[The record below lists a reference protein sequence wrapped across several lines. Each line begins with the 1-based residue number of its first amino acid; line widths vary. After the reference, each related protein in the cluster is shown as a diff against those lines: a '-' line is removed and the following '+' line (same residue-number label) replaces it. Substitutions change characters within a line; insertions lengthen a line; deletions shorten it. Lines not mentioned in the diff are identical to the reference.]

1 MKHALLILAALFVI
15 GANAQDKTAES
26 AFMVVQSHKMCNSCI
41 ELVQDEMKYE
51 KGVEKIEVD
60 TDTYEILVDYN
71 PKKTDKETI
80 RKAIAALG
88 VDADDVKADPKG
100 IEKLPGCCKANG
112 CGKPKE
118 KAPAKSEGSEG

>member
-15 GANAQDKTAES
+15 GAQAQDNKEQAS
-26 AFMVVQSHKMCNSCI
+26 AFMVVQSHQMCNSCI
-41 ELVQDEMKYE
+41 ELIQEEMKYE
-51 KGVEKIEVD
+51 KGVEKIKVD

-71 PKKTDKETI
+71 PKKTDKPTI

-100 IEKLPGCCKANG
+100 IEKLPACCKNEG
-112 CGKPKE
+112 CGKPK
-118 KAPAKSEGSEG
+118 AAKKEAGK